1 MITTTD
7 THAQASASKTP
18 VRLWQTVAFRTGVL
32 VNLVVVAVLGTAA
45 LIDARRERDSLLRQ
59 EIERLSEEAKVLA
72 VARAQLDDDVAFQQ
86 FLNDFC
92 RQMSGTAS
100 PGHHIA
106 LLNDAGAT
114 VLRAHQHADADL
126 ERQMA
131 ISLKQEKK
139 LFSHGGQDYL
149 VVGVSGRPACMIAI
163 AQSIEPIERVLRNQW
178 QSRVYSLLVLILL
191 VSGLTG
197 TGLFV
202 WVRRPLRSLVKH
214 IHAVASG
221 QFDVR
226 SIIAG
231 SAELRF
237 LATGLNEMTRYL
249 ERVDQTRRQEMLR
262 AQRIQEGLL
271 PPREQ
276 EINGYSIAAVFIPTE
291 SVGGDLYDVIPLA
304 DGSVLVAVM
313 DVAGHGV
320 PAALYT
326 ALLRTVLHYE
336 TKGSANLAAVMTRL
350 NQEVRRISS
359 SQDFVTCVLARL
371 WAGEGRLEYVR
382 AGHEPAIVVHQ
393 NGEVTDLEDGGIV
406 LGVESQPDFEPSE
419 LAFAAQDRLFVFSDG
434 LHEAANAEGKMLG
447 RAELIRMIVAS
458 RAMPLTGQ
466 LRTVFELV
474 QAFQGGKQ
482 FLDDVTLVGV
492 GIASEKARTS
502 Q

>member
-1 MITTTD
+1 MIATPD

-18 VRLWQTVAFRTGVL
+18 VRLWQTIAFRTGVL

-45 LIDARRERDSLLRQ
+45 LVDARRERESLLRQ
-59 EIERLSEEAKVLA
+59 EVERLREEANVLA
-72 VARAQLDDDVAFQQ
+72 VARAQLDDEIAFQR

-106 LLNDAGAT
+106 FLNDAGAT
-114 VLRAHQHADADL
+114 VLRAHQHANADL

-131 ISLKQEKK
+131 IGLKEQKE
-139 LFSHGGQDYL
+139 LFSHEGQDYL
-149 VVGVSGRPACMIAI
+149 VVGVSGRPGSMIAI
-163 AQSIEPIERVLRNQW
+163 AQSIKPLERVLRNQW
-178 QSRVYSLLVLILL
+178 RSRVYSLATLILL

-214 IHAVASG
+214 IHAVARG
-221 QFDVR
+221 RFDVR
-226 SIIAG
+226 ALVSG
-231 SAELRF
+231 TAEVRF
-237 LATGLNEMTRYL
+237 LATGLNEMTRSL
-249 ERVDQTRRQEMLR
+249 EQVDQVRKQEMQR
-262 AQRIQEGLL
+262 ARRIQEGLL

-276 EINGYSIAAVFIPTE
+276 QITGYSVAAVFIPTE

-304 DGSVLVAVM
+304 DGSILVAVM

-336 TKGSANLAAVMTRL
+336 TKGPTSLAAIMTRL
-350 NQEVRRISS
+350 NEEVRRVSR
-359 SQDFVTCVLARL
+359 SQDFVTCLLARL

-393 NGEVTDLEDGGIV
+393 DGEVTELEDGGIV
-406 LGVESQPDFEPSE
+406 LGIESQPEFEASE
-419 LAFAAQDRLFVFSDG
+419 AAFAAQDRLFVFTDG
-434 LHEAANAEGKMLG
+434 LNEAVSPGGKMLG
-447 RAELIRMIVAS
+447 RAELIRMIAA
-458 RAMPLTGQ
+458 RHTMPLIDQ
-466 LRTVFELV
+466 LGTVVELV

-492 GIASEKARTS
+492 GTASERARE
-502 Q
+502 